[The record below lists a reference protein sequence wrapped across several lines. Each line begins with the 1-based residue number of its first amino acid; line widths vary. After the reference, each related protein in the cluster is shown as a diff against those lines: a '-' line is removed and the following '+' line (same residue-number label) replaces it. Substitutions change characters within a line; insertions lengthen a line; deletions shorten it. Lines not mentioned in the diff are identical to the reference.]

1 MHFYENEIYTKLSQ
15 GEIHHEYPFYALMDN
30 EVLHGYM
37 DMVSF
42 TDEATYLVD
51 YKTDRV
57 DSSEILLELY
67 SDQLLAYS
75 KVLKQMRPDHP
86 VNTYLYSLALKSYI
100 PVI

>member
-1 MHFYENEIYTKLSQ
+1 
-15 GEIHHEYPFYALMDN
+15 
-30 EVLHGYM
+30 M

-57 DSSEILLELY
+57 DSKEILLELY
-67 SDQLLAYS
+67 SDQLKDYA
-75 KVLKQMRPDHP
+75 KVLKQMRPELP
-86 VNTYLYSLALKSYI
+86 VRTYLYSLALKSFI